1 MCAYWICFCS
11 YGIYHCVAAAQPL
24 VEEVTFLAEFR
35 ADRFDHP
42 ELQQLAK
49 TRPVSSV
56 NSAVYGVSWVHKK
69 SGYQEPSKYP
79 VVKQVVDAA
88 RRILARPA
96 ERKEPL
102 SSVLVRKVIGRL
114 EKGNLGD
121 LQRAALFSLGFF
133 GFLRW
138 DDLRHFSVDSFY
150 FADSHVAIFLEKRK
164 NDQFREGLSVI
175 STRVAYQERSSSA
188 ERGCMSYSRAKEL
201 IKEEL
206 GKEGQD
212 PTKFGIHS
220 LCSGGTSAAAA
231 LGVPDRLFQRHGGR
245 RSERARNNYV
255 KESLDSL
262 LLVTK
267 SI

>member
-1 MCAYWICFCS
+1 MCAYWICPCS
-11 YGIYHCVAAAQPL
+11 YGIIYHCVAAAQPL
-24 VEEVTFLAEFR
+24 VEEVISPAEFH

-42 ELQQLAK
+42 ELPQLAK
-49 TRPVSSV
+49 ALPAALTQLASSV

-69 SGYQEPSKYP
+69 SGYQEPSEYL
-79 VVKQVVDAA
+79 VVKQVLDAA

-96 ERKEPL
+96 ECKGPL
-102 SSVLVRKVIGRL
+102 SSVLVRKVISCL

-121 LQRAALFSLGFF
+121 FQLAALFSLGFF

-138 DDLRHFSVDSFY
+138 DDLRHLSRGVR
-150 FADSHVAIFLEKRK
+150 LRK
-164 NDQFREGLSVI
+164 E
-175 STRVAYQERSSSA
+175 A
-188 ERGCMSYSRAKEL
+188 MSYSRAKEL
-201 IKEEL
+201 IKKEI
-206 GKEGQD
+206 GKEGLD

-220 LCSGGTSAAAA
+220 LHSGGASAAAA
-231 LGVPDRLFQRHGGR
+231 LSVPDRLFQRHGGW
-245 RSERARNNYV
+245 RSEKAQNNYI